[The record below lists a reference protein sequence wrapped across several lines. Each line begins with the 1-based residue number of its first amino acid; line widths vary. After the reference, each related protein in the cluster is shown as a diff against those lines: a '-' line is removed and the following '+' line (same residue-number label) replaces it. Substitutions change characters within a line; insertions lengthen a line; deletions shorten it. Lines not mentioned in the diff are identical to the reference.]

1 MRSKSNKKQFLRI
14 SDLLQNQS
22 NSNEFASIVD
32 DSFEEEAE
40 VPNEINYFNKKAFEN

>member
-1 MRSKSNKKQFLRI
+1 MRSKNNQKQYLRI

-22 NSNEFASIVD
+22 NSNEFASLGD

-40 VPNEINYFNKKAFEN
+40 IPNEINYFNKKAFEN